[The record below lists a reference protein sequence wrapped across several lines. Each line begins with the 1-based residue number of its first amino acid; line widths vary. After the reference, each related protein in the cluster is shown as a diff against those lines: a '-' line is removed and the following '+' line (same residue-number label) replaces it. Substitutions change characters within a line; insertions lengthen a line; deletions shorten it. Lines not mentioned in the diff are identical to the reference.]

1 MNKGCDNSKWEKL
14 YNSVTHRLK
23 ELEKKNIE
31 LKTMNN
37 ILTEEKKQWEQ
48 QKVLQGQIISHQ
60 LLNSDNVVRQLQDE
74 ILNLKSELK
83 ELKELEE

>member
-1 MNKGCDNSKWEKL
+1 MCDNSKWEKL

>member
-1 MNKGCDNSKWEKL
+1 MCDNSKWEKL

-31 LKTMNN
+31 LKTMND